1 MPLKSNELS
10 NFDMLKILKSQN
22 IKIIGIYMKD
32 ELPSKLKQGFYIVNL
47 ASEKDKNGGTHWMAF
62 YYTPNKS
69 YYFDPYGEL
78 APLEVDNKIRPY
90 IYNMKQIQDYNSTAC
105 GYYCMAFIIYMNEF
119 KNKSNG
125 FFKFINLFSTNTKEN
140 DKLLYKLLYD

>member
-22 IKIIGIYMKD
+22 IKINGVYMKD
-32 ELPSKLKQGFYIVNL
+32 ELPSKLKEGFYIVNL
-47 ASEKDKNGGTHWMAF
+47 ASEKDKNGGTHWMSF

-78 APLEVDNKIRPY
+78 APLEVNNKITPY
-90 IYNMKQIQDYNSTAC
+90 IYNMKQLQDYHSTAC
-105 GYYCMAFIIYMNEF
+105 GYYCIAFIIYMNKQ
-119 KNKSNG
+119 KNKLNG
-125 FFKFINLFSTNTKEN
+125 FLKFINIFSFDTKEN
-140 DKLLYKLLYD
+140 DKKLYKLLYD